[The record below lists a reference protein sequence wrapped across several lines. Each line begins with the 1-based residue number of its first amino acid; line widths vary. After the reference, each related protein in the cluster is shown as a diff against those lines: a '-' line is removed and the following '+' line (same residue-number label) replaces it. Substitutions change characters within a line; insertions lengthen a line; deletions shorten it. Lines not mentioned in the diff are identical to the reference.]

1 MYYGLWYLDNIY
13 ITIFKLIDK
22 TTEKEMQL

>member
-1 MYYGLWYLDNIY
+1 MVKMQVAFNNNY
-13 ITIFKLIDK
+13 ISIFKLIDK